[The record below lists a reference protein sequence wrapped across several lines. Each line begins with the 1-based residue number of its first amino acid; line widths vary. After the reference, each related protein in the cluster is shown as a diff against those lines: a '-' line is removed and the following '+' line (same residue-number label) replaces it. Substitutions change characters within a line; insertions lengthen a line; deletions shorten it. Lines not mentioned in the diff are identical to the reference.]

1 MRFEI
6 ESTSQLTKGHQM
18 EKFNFSLD
26 RKVVALFVLVVGTY
40 FAFTH
45 DVKTAQATTN
55 VSGLTGQYGCM
66 LNRNGSGYG
75 VLWQNDGVWTN
86 MISYMDYSNNTTK
99 NLATETD
106 HYNTTNV
113 SSSTQKFT
121 TTFTET
127 AVSEVTSTYKTVH
140 SITNGDGSNGGTATF
155 IGIVVNSGNTILMTQ
170 TEDGQAK
177 ATWSGVCQ
185 KI

>member
-1 MRFEI
+1 
-6 ESTSQLTKGHQM
+6 M
-18 EKFNFSLD
+18 EKFNFRLD
-26 RKVVALFVLVVGTY
+26 RKVVALFILVVGTY

-45 DVKTAQATTN
+45 DVKTVQATTN
-55 VSGLTGQYGCM
+55 PSGLTGQFGCM
-66 LNRNGSGYG
+66 MTRNGSGYG
-75 VLWQNDGVWTN
+75 ALWQGHGTWTN

-99 NLATETD
+99 DLATQTD
-106 HYNTTNV
+106 NYNTTSV
-113 SSSTQKFT
+113 TTSTQQFT

-127 AVSEVTSTYKTVH
+127 AVSGVTATYKTVH
-140 SITNGDGSNGGTATF
+140 NVTNGDGSNGGTATF

>member
-1 MRFEI
+1 
-6 ESTSQLTKGHQM
+6 M

-55 VSGLTGQYGCM
+55 VSGLTGQFGCM
-66 LNRNGSGYG
+66 MNRNGSGYG
-75 VLWQNDGVWTN
+75 ALWQGHNGTWTN
-86 MISYMDYSNNTTK
+86 MIVYVDYSNNTTK
-99 NLATETD
+99 GMATQTD
-106 HYNTTNV
+106 NYNTTSV
-113 SSSTQKFT
+113 TTSTKQFT
-121 TTFTET
+121 ATFTET
-127 AVSEVTSTYKTVH
+127 AVTGVTGTYKTVH
-140 SITNGDGSNGGTATF
+140 SVTNSDGSDGGTATF

-185 KI
+185 KV

>member
-1 MRFEI
+1 
-6 ESTSQLTKGHQM
+6 M
-18 EKFNFSLD
+18 EKFSFSLD
-26 RKVVALFVLVVGTY
+26 RKVVALFILVVGTY

-75 VLWQNDGVWTN
+75 ALWQGHNGISTSLVSYVDYGTN
-86 MISYMDYSNNTTK
+86 TSTGMLTMANS
-99 NLATETD
+99 
-106 HYNTTNV
+106 YNTTSV
-113 SSSTQKFT
+113 TTTTEKFT

-127 AVSEVTSTYKTVH
+127 AVAGVTSVYKLTNTV
-140 SITNGDGSNGGTATF
+140 TNADGTPGGTATF

-170 TEDGQAK
+170 TEEAQAK

>member
-1 MRFEI
+1 
-6 ESTSQLTKGHQM
+6 M
-18 EKFNFSLD
+18 EKLNLRLD
-26 RKVVALFVLVVGTY
+26 RKIVAGFILVVGTY

-45 DVKTAQATTN
+45 EIKTAHAVTN

-66 LNRNGSGYG
+66 MNRNSSGYSA
-75 VLWQNDGVWTN
+75 LWQGHNGTWTN
-86 MISYMDYSNNTTK
+86 MISYIDYSNNTTK
-99 NLATETD
+99 GLANQTD
-106 HYNTTNV
+106 NYNTTNV
-113 SSSTQKFT
+113 TTTTKLFT

-127 AVSEVTSTYKTVH
+127 AVTGVTGTYKTVH
-140 SITNGDGSNGGTATF
+140 SVTNPDGSDGGTATF

-185 KI
+185 KV